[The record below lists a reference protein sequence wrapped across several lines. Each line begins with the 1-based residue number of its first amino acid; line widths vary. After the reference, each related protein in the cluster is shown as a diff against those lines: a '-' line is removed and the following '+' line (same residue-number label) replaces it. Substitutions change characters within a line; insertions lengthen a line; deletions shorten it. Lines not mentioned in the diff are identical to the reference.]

1 MPFEFEYNFN
11 YDSIFVKKKKKNL
24 FFQPIWQPYS
34 VRMRKLAD
42 ETHVSSKQRCDI

>member
-1 MPFEFEYNFN
+1 MPFEYNLK
-11 YDSIFVKKKKKNL
+11 YDSIFVKKKLNL

-34 VRMRKLAD
+34 VRMHKLAD

>member
-1 MPFEFEYNFN
+1 M
-11 YDSIFVKKKKKNL
+11 L
-24 FFQPIWQPYS
+24 FQPFLHILYAYMVTFYLFVWIWQPYS